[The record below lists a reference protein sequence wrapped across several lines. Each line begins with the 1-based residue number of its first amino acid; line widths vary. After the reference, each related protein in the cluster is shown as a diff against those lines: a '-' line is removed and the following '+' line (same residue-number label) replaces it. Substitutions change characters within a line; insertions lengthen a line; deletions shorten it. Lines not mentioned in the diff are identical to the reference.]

1 VWLWVEG
8 LEKLAAEGIGKKFEA
23 PAVLMITSAS
33 SKLSGTQLFVNQTEN
48 QTAKCKDKKV

>member
-1 VWLWVEG
+1 MWLWVEG